1 MESKDVI
8 KISFSPQFPP
18 TGFPVIGSGWEG
30 RLNGHKTTTIRQ
42 KKKNYMKVLKGCI
55 EMQNHQTNEK

>member
-42 KKKNYMKVLKGCI
+42 KKKLHEGTEGLYRNSESPNK
-55 EMQNHQTNEK
+55 

>member
-42 KKKNYMKVLKGCI
+42 KKKKLHEGTEGLYRNSESPNK
-55 EMQNHQTNEK
+55 